1 MSVQNPEVR
10 RTFNFTDCLWLL
22 RPIRIV
28 ATIDWTV
35 GKQIPP
41 IRLRPKDK
49 SSWCDETNVQ
59 GQHVH
64 WIFSWQVWN
73 LRHPKLKLGG
83 WTKYQP
89 SHLPLSSVWKWFHT
103 VSSRASRPLTT
114 HQECRRERERENKVA
129 HTRRR
134 NLWPRLSEAKS
145 RLRGVIR
152 PSTSRDRHGWGPY
165 SIHQLHGSSM
175 QSRKLS
181 FLESMQGF
189 FFWQK
194 GRTSLTYRTSWL
206 PGWWAFSGKRSTWTN
221 FATTVSWWHQCAFA
235 CCHLPPEASRTGIS
249 TEHGELS
256 RLEVF
261 GHEKKCQT

>member
-1 MSVQNPEVR
+1 MR
-10 RTFNFTDCLWLL
+10 W
-22 RPIRIV
+22 
-28 ATIDWTV
+28 
-35 GKQIPP
+35 
-41 IRLRPKDK
+41 DK
-49 SSWCDETNVQ
+49 RHFQDVLQ

-83 WTKYQP
+83 WTKHQP
-89 SHLPLSSVWKWFHT
+89 PHLPLSSVGNGFTLCQVEHYVHWQLIKN
-103 VSSRASRPLTT
+103 V
-114 HQECRRERERENKVA
+114 EERERENKVA

-145 RLRGVIR
+145 RLKGVIR

-194 GRTSLTYRTSWL
+194 GGTSLTYRTSWL
-206 PGWWAFSGKRSTWTN
+206 PGCWAFSGKRSTWTN

-235 CCHLPPEASRTGIS
+235 CCQLPPEASRTGIS
-249 TEHGELS
+249 TEHGEPS

-261 GHEKKCQT
+261 GCEKKCQT